1 MSKNLFQSTLSTAV
15 SQHRAIKASEL
26 GKEEFAKWSELAK
39 SIAAPAYAVHAAT
52 HDAAGLPS
60 AMVDADAINAA
71 RSTLAKALR
80 PVVAYVGNV
89 SFKGMEGEALL
100 DVNAPMID
108 AIAAVSWAWGWVY
121 SDEAKGMLDEI
132 ADLKGKLTVAAK
144 WAEYYALGDNAE
156 EKAKRAEAVAALEGR
171 IAALKVRL
179 SEVTKKDNGKVQ
191 AQLPQDE
198 DGFRK
203 VLENVLNGFIAQRNS
218 ADWATYQAELKAKK
232 AKRKARA
239 AENRKERKD
248 IEKKMAE
255 KSAK

>member
-1 MSKNLFQSTLSTAV
+1 MSKNVFQSALSTAV
-15 SQHRAIKASEL
+15 SQHRAIKLSEL
-26 GKEEFAKWSELAK
+26 GKEEFAKWAALAK
-39 SIAAPAYAVHAAT
+39 SVASPAYAVHAAT

-60 AMVDADAINAA
+60 AMVNADAINAA
-71 RSTLAKALR
+71 RTALAHALR

-89 SFKGMEGEALL
+89 SFAGMEGEALL

-121 SDEAKGMLDEI
+121 SDEAKGIMDEI
-132 ADLKGKLTVAAK
+132 ADLKGKLSVAVK
-144 WAEYYALGDNAE
+144 WVEYYAIGDNKIE
-156 EKAKRAEAVAALEGR
+156 HAKRMEVVARLEGR

-179 SEVTKKDNGKVQ
+179 SEATKKDNGKVQ

-198 DGFRK
+198 DAFRK
-203 VLENVLNGFIAQRNS
+203 VLENVLNGFIAQRNA
-218 ADWATYQAELKAKK
+218 ADFATYQAELKAKK

-255 KSAK
+255 SAK

>member
-26 GKEEFAKWSELAK
+26 GKEEFAKWSALAK
-39 SIAAPAYAVHAAT
+39 SVAAPAYAVHAVT

-60 AMVDADAINAA
+60 AMVNVEAMNAA
-71 RSTLAKALR
+71 RTALAHALR

-89 SFKGMEGEALL
+89 SFRGAEGEALL

-121 SDEAKGMLDEI
+121 SDEAKAIMDEL
-132 ADLKGKLTVAAK
+132 ADAKGKLSVAVK
-144 WAEYYALGDNAE
+144 WAEYYAIGDNKE
-156 EKAKRAEAVAALEGR
+156 EHAKRVETVTALEGQ

-179 SEVTKKDNGKVQ
+179 SEATKKDNGKVQ

-218 ADWATYQAELKAKK
+218 ADFATYQAELKAKK

-255 KSAK
+255 LSK